1 MQEDHWVVSVNF
13 VRLAAF
19 VGISAV
25 VAGCNTSNVLDGGA
39 SAQQENR
46 EAEVDSVTGQK
57 VVQGTCPPIL
67 LREGTAYYRQ
77 YARGGDDD
85 PDKVIYQAAIAD
97 TTRQCTVTGDQMN
110 IQILAAGRAQ
120 AGPAGKAGKIKMP
133 IRVAVVEKGTDKVL
147 YSELTQFEANLPSGT
162 PTTQFLFNHRD
173 VAIPSSASKS
183 VRIYVGF
190 DEGPYNR
197 G

>member
-1 MQEDHWVVSVNF
+1 MQEERLVVSAKF
-13 VRLAAF
+13 VRMVVFAGL
-19 VGISAV
+19 SAM
-25 VAGCNTSNVLDGGA
+25 VAGCNTSNVIDGGA
-39 SAQQENR
+39 SAQQKNR
-46 EAEVDSVTGQK
+46 ESEVDSVTGQK

-77 YARGGDDD
+77 YARGGQDD
-85 PDKVIYQAAIAD
+85 PEKVVYQAAIAD

-110 IQILAAGRAQ
+110 IQVLAAGRAQ

-133 IRVAVVEKGTDKVL
+133 IRVAVVEKGTNKVL

-162 PTTQFLFNHRD
+162 PTTQFLFNDPD
-173 VAIPSSASKS
+173 VAIPISASRS